1 MEEQRNIES
10 LIDAKRSRP
19 GLGTLRLALTD
30 FHQKRLLASGRRE
43 QPVTLSPFPIGARSR
58 AARDRLTQTRL
69 DPAWARAISARAA
82 EAKEERERLERE
94 RRWERISR
102 KEAGP
107 LVLLAWR
114 RYKTRILD
122 LEVQAREVRQK
133 EFVLMEE
140 QEILHTESRTHS
152 TFSSHVLVQLLIP
165 PCGMCFVPSW
175 QKATEPPVFEAR
187 CARCRQDT
195 LDALEPWMALAR
207 SASTTNL

>member
-1 MEEQRNIES
+1 MPKSANRKAAKQAKQTARKMAEQAAREAEHEAQMEEQRNIES

-114 RYKTRILD
+114 RYKTRIL
-122 LEVQAREVRQK
+122 
-133 EFVLMEE
+133 
-140 QEILHTESRTHS
+140 
-152 TFSSHVLVQLLIP
+152 
-165 PCGMCFVPSW
+165 GMPKLRLPRFWAAVCV
-175 QKATEPPVFEAR
+175 
-187 CARCRQDT
+187 C
-195 LDALEPWMALAR
+195 
-207 SASTTNL
+207 